1 MPAEKLNHQILSF
14 SPFQLWIVPD
24 QSMIFD
30 CLEQIIHEETVL
42 RRWPYFVVLSQG
54 NRELAKPDCCLIDQH
69 DERNNAVFLRTNKQT
84 SRPNTTGRYMLISII
99 LALIFWKSDCSTFGH
114 IVPLP
119 FQNSNR
125 NILCLQWIVIT
136 WIFQRTLESDR

>member
-1 MPAEKLNHQILSF
+1 MFSFYSIERVQLPWKNYHIMVVPIIMERCYITEMPAEKLNNQILSF

-84 SRPNTTGRYMLISII
+84 NKQAHQTQLGDTS
-99 LALIFWKSDCSTFGH
+99 
-114 IVPLP
+114 
-119 FQNSNR
+119 
-125 NILCLQWIVIT
+125 
-136 WIFQRTLESDR
+136 